1 MSDEEKDL
9 EKNIKSMRELQG
21 KTLEAMT
28 RLKETNVA
36 LENRVKVLEVEIPGL
51 TERQENL
58 EKLIHMLVKDAPKNL
73 EGFLDKAVV
82 PGNEAEA
89 KKDGAALA
97 EALTEVPPTEDEGEN
112 EDPSAEVVG
121 G

>member
-97 EALTEVPPTEDEGEN
+97 EALTEVPPSGDKGEN
-112 EDPSAEVVG
+112 EDPSAEVVDG
-121 G
+121 